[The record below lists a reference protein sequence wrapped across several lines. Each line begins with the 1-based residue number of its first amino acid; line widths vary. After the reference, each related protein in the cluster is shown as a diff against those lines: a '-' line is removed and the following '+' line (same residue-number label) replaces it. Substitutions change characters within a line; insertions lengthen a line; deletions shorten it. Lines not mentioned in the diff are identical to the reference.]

1 MSASSSVAAA
11 LSIAVFSGLLPILQR
26 SLHLEEVPVTVA
38 EAPVGVGVHFH
49 APAFP
54 FSLRGAE
61 PPVCPAPEPCARPLP
76 LHRAGLRWLAL
87 YEGWAPKIIV
97 CVVIALVLLTC
108 CARSCATRR
117 LRRRPVIRY
126 GGRVVPAARARP
138 ALLG

>member
-11 LSIAVFSGLLPILQR
+11 LGMAVFSGLLPLLQR
-26 SLHLEEVPVTVA
+26 SGPPVEVPIA
-38 EAPVGVGVHFH
+38 EAEPSVAAGVHFH

-54 FSLRGAE
+54 FSLRGTE

-87 YEGWAPKIIV
+87 YEGWLPEIIV